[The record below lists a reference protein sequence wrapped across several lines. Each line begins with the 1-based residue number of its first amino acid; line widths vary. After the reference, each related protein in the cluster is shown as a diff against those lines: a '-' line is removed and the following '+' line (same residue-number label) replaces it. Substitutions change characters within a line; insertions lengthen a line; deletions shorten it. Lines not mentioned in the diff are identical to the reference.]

1 MQISIFAELLTSASD
16 LIQVVTPART
26 DLMPISADLFHSAS
40 RLVPSPTPEDDAE
53 TDVVFA
59 HMVAAAPVTAAFP
72 GLKAMPTAGNPTT
85 RCADAS
91 DLRLG
96 AQFSSKAA

>member
-53 TDVVFA
+53 IDVVFA
-59 HMVAAAPVTAAFP
+59 HSEAAAPVTAASP
-72 GLKAMPTAGNPTT
+72 GLLAMQIAGSPTT
-85 RCADAS
+85 GCADAS
-91 DLRLG
+91 DLRPD